1 MSDTTISADMAAF
14 SEIVRTDV
22 TLAPYTWLKVGG
34 PAQFLVEPRSE
45 DELVEFVKFAGANDL
60 AVRVLGG
67 GSNLLVND
75 DGVPGAVVR
84 LSHDS
89 FQQVEVDGTTVRA
102 GAGAL
107 LSHVVSQS
115 VAAGLAGMESLVG
128 IPGTV
133 GGAIRGN
140 AGSRA
145 GEIGEVVVSVDVLT
159 AAGERFTRTEDELS
173 FEYRSS
179 SVNELVVLGASFR
192 LREEPAGDIAARMK
206 QQWIT
211 RKAEQPYGY
220 QSAGC
225 VFKNP
230 RGLSAGKLLDE
241 AGLKGT
247 RVGGAEVSDRH
258 ANFIVTEDGA
268 KASDVRQL
276 IELMAAR
283 VKDAHGVELE
293 TEVVRW

>member
-1 MSDTTISADMAAF
+1 MRYAREQDI
-14 SEIVRTDV
+14 
-22 TLAPYTWLKVGG
+22 P
-34 PAQFLVEPRSE
+34 
-45 DELVEFVKFAGANDL
+45 
-60 AVRVLGG
+60 VRVLGG
-67 GSNLLVND
+67 GSNLLVSD
-75 DGVPGAVVR
+75 EGVPGAVLK
-84 LSHDS
+84 LSHDV
-89 FQQVEVDGTTVRA
+89 FRQVEVDGPRVRA

-140 AGSRA
+140 AGSRS
-145 GEIGEVVVSVDVLT
+145 GEIGEVVESVDVLT
-159 AAGERFTRTEDELS
+159 AVGEQFTRTEDELS
-173 FEYRSS
+173 FAYRSS
-179 SVNELVVLGASFR
+179 SVNELVILGATFV
-192 LREEPAGDIAARMK
+192 LREESAGDVAARMK

-211 RKAEQPYGY
+211 RKSEQPYGY

-225 VFKNP
+225 IFKNP

-241 AGLKGT
+241 AGVRGT
-247 RVGGAEVSDRH
+247 RVGKAEVSDRH
-258 ANFIVTEDGA
+258 ANFVVTEEGA
-268 KASDVRQL
+268 TASEVRQL